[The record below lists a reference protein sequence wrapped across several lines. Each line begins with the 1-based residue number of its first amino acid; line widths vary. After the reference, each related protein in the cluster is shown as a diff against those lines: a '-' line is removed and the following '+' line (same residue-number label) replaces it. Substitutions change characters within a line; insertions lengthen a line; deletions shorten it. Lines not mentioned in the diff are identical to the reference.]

1 VFILTKSEVKA
12 ALDKAI
18 REYNEEMEGYIIHC
32 DDDVKPDMRKIVS
45 ATMDCFADFED
56 VISKLAD

>member
-1 VFILTKSEVKA
+1 MTKSEVKA

-18 REYNEEMEGYIIHC
+18 QDYNSEMEGYIIHC
-32 DDDVKPDMRKIVS
+32 DEPEKLNLRKIVS
-45 ATMDCFADFED
+45 TTMDCFADFED